1 MKNYYGGIDWEK
13 DFRKGWADICK
24 KLKNSGHDL
33 SKIHIVPEYLP
44 RTQPTE
50 EEEQLWSL

>member
-1 MKNYYGGIDWEK
+1 MENYYGGVDWQK
-13 DFRKGWADICK
+13 DFRKSWTDICK

-33 SKIHIVPEYLP
+33 SKIPIVPECIP

-50 EEEQLWSL
+50 EEE

>member
-13 DFRKGWADICK
+13 DFRKGWTDICK

-33 SKIHIVPEYLP
+33 SKISIVPEYLP

-50 EEEQLWSL
+50 EEE